1 MYRIDGDCLLL
12 NSTGA
17 SKLTKL
23 SIMFD
28 KSFCALRGF
37 SSCAWLVKTNE
48 TKKATV
54 GFGLRRRGAQS
65 RQKAHCTTSTRR
77 QSVVFW
83 RVWKRI
89 QMNGSVPQK
98 LPLNLNHKRGVVGG
112 VGWTRC
118 DEKEFR
124 WESVRR
130 RSESC
135 IPWWVE
141 LGDALVRAFWAL
153 KCERRK
159 GRERGRKLFKQS
171 TLLLLAPHYI
181 SSLSLLSSSSSLLI
195 PLNLCKLI
203 WNSTDEVCNPLY
215 LCRKMTNGVIPN
227 RQLQIYLKFIVRLQS
242 STPTFGFEG
251 AWDWHEN
258 SLK

>member
-1 MYRIDGDCLLL
+1 
-12 NSTGA
+12 
-17 SKLTKL
+17 
-23 SIMFD
+23 MFD

-37 SSCAWLVKTNE
+37 SSCAWSVKTHE

-65 RQKAHCTTSTRR
+65 RPKVHCTTSTRR
-77 QSVVFW
+77 QSVVFS

-98 LPLNLNHKRGVVGG
+98 LPPNLNHKRGVVGA
-112 VGWTRC
+112 VGGQGKY

-124 WESVRR
+124 WEPVRR

-141 LGDALVRAFWAL
+141 LGDALGRAFWAL

-171 TLLLLAPHYI
+171 IAFASRSLSFFSPHYI
-181 SSLSLLSSSSSLLI
+181 FSLSLLSSSSSLLI
-195 PLNLCKLI
+195 PLNLCILI
-203 WNSTDEVCNPLY
+203 
-215 LCRKMTNGVIPN
+215 
-227 RQLQIYLKFIVRLQS
+227 
-242 STPTFGFEG
+242 
-251 AWDWHEN
+251 
-258 SLK
+258 